1 MSADHPALATDLSS
15 LLRQTARQLMRDLRA
30 GELRLLLL
38 AVTLAVTALSA
49 VGFFADRLQGALARD
64 AAQML
69 GGERVVVGD
78 VVLPA
83 QWVAEARSAGLLAV
97 TTATFPS
104 MARAPEAQG
113 GAMKLVALKAAEAGY
128 PLRGVLKIR
137 TEQGQEQI
145 LSHGPQPGTV
155 WLDPG
160 LPEVLGLKPGDELVL
175 GERRLRI
182 AGLLIEEPD
191 RGAGFSAF
199 SPRVLM
205 HASDLPSTGLVQPA
219 SRITWRLMVAR
230 PTGPQE
236 AALLPALQRWAQ
248 GIEARIAA
256 ESLRG
261 VRLDSIETGRP
272 EMRQTLDRASQFL
285 HLVAILTALLAA
297 VAVAIAAR
305 GFAQRHLDA
314 CALLRVLGQSQRRIA
329 AVYALEFLG
338 VGLIGSLIGLGLGL
352 ALHQVFVELL
362 ARLVL
367 SDLPAPGWGPV
378 GFGLGVGLT
387 LLTAFG
393 LPPVLQLAQV
403 PPLRVLRRDLGA
415 TRPASLGVLAAG
427 LGGFA
432 GLIFQAAEDRT
443 LGAITVLGFA
453 GAWTLFAGLTA
464 LLLTGLRRGLGDRS
478 PLPAWLRLALRQ
490 LAARPGWTTV
500 QVGSLGLGLLALGL
514 LVVLRTDLIE
524 GWRNA
529 TPADAPNR
537 FVINILPDQTEAFQQ
552 RLKQAGVS
560 RHDWS
565 PMIRGRL
572 ISVNGRDVKPEDYA
586 AERARRLVD
595 REFNLSHMAELPSH
609 NQVSAGRWQPEE
621 KDAISV
627 ESGLADTLG
636 LKLGDRLGF
645 DVGGQRLEGRITSLR
660 KLDWTSMRVN
670 FFVLFP
676 QTRLADDPPSTWIAA
691 YRDPPAQGGQPSLD
705 SRLLREFPNLTS
717 VDVSAQVAQ
726 VQRVLD
732 QVIRAIEFLFAFT
745 LVAGLTVLLATL
757 GASRGT
763 RERELALMRS
773 MGASSGLLRRMLG
786 AEVIGIGLLAGT
798 VAMALVLGLGELLA
812 RQVLGFDWHPRP
824 WLPLAGAL
832 GGALLAWGAGWWSLR
847 GVLQRPVT
855 ATLRDAARE

>member
-1 MSADHPALATDLSS
+1 
-15 LLRQTARQLMRDLRA
+15 MRDLRA
-30 GELRLLLL
+30 GELRLLLV

-49 VGFFADRLQGALARD
+49 VGFFADRLQGALVRD

-78 VVLPA
+78 TALPA
-83 QWVAEARSAGLLAV
+83 EWATEARSSGLLAV

-104 MARAPEAQG
+104 MARAPEDHG

-128 PLRGVLKIR
+128 PLRGALKIR
-137 TEQGQEQI
+137 DEHGQEQI
-145 LSHGPQPGTV
+145 LNHGPLSGTV

-160 LPEVLGLKPGDELVL
+160 LPEVLGLKLGDSLML
-175 GERRLRI
+175 GQRSLRI
-182 AGLLIEEPD
+182 AALLIEEPD

-205 HASDLPSTGLVQPA
+205 HADDLPSTGLVQPA

-230 PTGPQE
+230 PAGPQE
-236 AALLPALQRWAQ
+236 TALQPALKRWGQ
-248 GIEARIAA
+248 SIEALI
-256 ESLRG
+256 SKGTLRG

-305 GFAQRHLDA
+305 GFAQRHLDT

-338 VGLIGSLIGLGLGL
+338 VGLLGSLIGLGLGL

-367 SDLPAPGWGPV
+367 SDLPAPGWGPM

-387 LLTAFG
+387 LLAAFG

-427 LGGFA
+427 LTGFA
-432 GLIFQAAEDRT
+432 ALIFQAAEDRT

-453 GAWTLFAGLTA
+453 GAWGVFAGLTA
-464 LLLTGLRRGLGDRS
+464 LLLTVLRRSLIDRS
-478 PLPAWLRLALRQ
+478 VRPSWLPNWLSLALRQ
-490 LAARPGWTTV
+490 LTARPGWTTV

-524 GWRNA
+524 GWRSA

-537 FVINILPDQTEAFQQ
+537 FVINILPDQTEAFRQ
-552 RLKQAGVS
+552 RLQDGGVK
-560 RHDWS
+560 RFDWS

-572 ISVNGRDVKPEDYA
+572 VAVNGRDVKPEDYK
-586 AERARRLVD
+586 AERAQRLVD

-621 KDAISV
+621 KDAVSV

-636 LKLGDRLGF
+636 LKLGDRLSF

-676 QTRLADDPPSTWIAA
+676 QSRLADDPPATWIAA
-691 YRDPPAQGGQPSLD
+691 YRDPPAHNGQPSLD
-705 SRLLREFPNLTS
+705 TQLLREFPNLTS

-745 LVAGLTVLLATL
+745 LVAGLTVLFATL

-773 MGASSGLLRRMLG
+773 MGADSSLLRRMLG
-786 AEVIGIGLLAGT
+786 AEVLGIGLLAGT

-812 RQVLGFDWHPRP
+812 RQVLGFDWQPRP
-824 WLPLAGAL
+824 WLPLAGSL

-855 ATLRDAARE
+855 ETLREAARE